1 MYVSR
6 FSYIWNIAVFFMKT
20 IVSRISLFYGANS
33 STFRAA
39 AILRSNM
46 TVAELILWKKLK
58 DRTIFKTKFRKQ
70 HPVSFFIV
78 DFYCHEYKLV
88 IEIDGDIHIDET
100 QSEYDMGRTAE
111 LEKFGIKV
119 IRFTNDQIIYDLN
132 SVITKIQEV
141 ITALDQT
148 RGQSPD

>member
-1 MYVSR
+1 VYVSR

>member
-1 MYVSR
+1 
-6 FSYIWNIAVFFMKT
+6 MKT